1 MLLLARSSSS
11 SSLYVED
18 GGRPVRA
25 MAVMAV
31 GVGMLF
37 DEVGGGGA
45 GEVTPDDEEA
55 DGVVDGGAG
64 RSAATRGGPA
74 TARL

>member
-1 MLLLARSSSS
+1 MLACCCCYVLL
-11 SSLYVED
+11 LYVED

-37 DEVGGGGA
+37 DVMGGGGA
-45 GEVTPDDEEA
+45 VAVTPDDEEA
-55 DGVVDGGAG
+55 DGVVGDGDG
-64 RSAATRGGPA
+64 RSAATRGGAA